1 MINVEALAALAGMNQ
16 MINEAPMSF
25 ERWKERYWP
34 EVDGFKLSGAEA
46 AFDIALWAGIHAMRE
61 WEKIERGASEV
72 EAMHEAMVEMDLEGL
87 RRTIIKLTEL
97 DRSTWTT
104 GYIQGATDHG
114 ATAEGLAELA
124 KSEYENM
131 RQSIIE
137 AHEEVRMTKEQPIPA
152 SADERGPESIL
163 PAYDRTRKVLGN
175 PKSSPHEIGDTLIM
189 LKYAQTLPAH
199 LQHAMNNLDVP
210 IQQVVGALHKHA
222 ASNPDQALGCLN
234 PLLKS
239 LAERRLSPR
248 ISTLGLTEILDHA
261 RALAVKQAETQD
273 ETDWML
279 VETVQQLAETLE
291 VIRPDLHQMARQ
303 VLDKLGAVPESWQ
316 TTY

>member
-1 MINVEALAALAGMNQ
+1 MISVEALAALAGMNQ
-16 MINEAPMSF
+16 MINEDPMNF

-34 EVDGFKLSGAEA
+34 EVDGFKLPGAEA

-61 WEKIERGASEV
+61 WEKIERGASEL
-72 EAMHEAMVEMDLEGL
+72 EAMHEAIVEMDLEDR

-97 DRSTWTT
+97 NRSTWTT

-137 AHEEVRMTKEQPIPA
+137 AEESDEEVEMTNECPIQAP
-152 SADERGPESIL
+152 PESIL

-175 PKSSPHEIGDTLIM
+175 PKSSPDEIGDTMMM
-189 LKYAQTLPAH
+189 LKYARTLPAH
-199 LQHAMNNLDVP
+199 LQHAMNNPDVP
-210 IQQVVGALHKHA
+210 IQQVVGALHEHA

-279 VETVQQLAETLE
+279 VETVKQLAETLE
-291 VIRPDLHQMARQ
+291 VIRPDLHQMARE

-316 TTY
+316 IPH